1 MLNCFQGFRPEPVRR
16 PWQGTRATPARCPA
30 GKRANMTLGANKTRR
45 AIRRSLSR
53 TLPVLWLACLL
64 LMTPALWAQDNKP
77 ADETKSRLDW
87 MRENQAGM
95 WNITPREGLF
105 LYDLIVK
112 HHLKKGLEIGTSNGY
127 SGIWIA
133 SAMAVTG
140 GHLLTLEISE
150 ERAKLAQENF
160 HAAGVEANV
169 TIDRVDA
176 LEEIPKL
183 TGPYDFV
190 FIDAWKDDYV
200 KYLDLVI
207 PRVSPGGVI
216 AAHNVKDM
224 AEELHAFIERVRT
237 DRELRTTFADPGPGG
252 FSISIKRRAEE

>member
-1 MLNCFQGFRPEPVRR
+1 MTLRGNKKKCSLPRLLRGALPILWLTSFALTAPVR
-16 PWQGTRATPARCPA
+16 A
-30 GKRANMTLGANKTRR
+30 
-45 AIRRSLSR
+45 
-53 TLPVLWLACLL
+53 
-64 LMTPALWAQDNKP
+64 AQ
-77 ADETKSRLDW
+77 ETKNDDDTQSRLEW

-95 WNITPREGLF
+95 WNISPREGLF

-133 SAMAVTG
+133 SAMGATG

-150 ERAKLAQENF
+150 ERAKLARENF
-160 HAAGVEANV
+160 HAAGVEPYV
-169 TIDRVDA
+169 TLDRADA

-190 FIDAWKDDYV
+190 FIDAWKEDYV
-200 KYLDLVI
+200 KYLDMVVPL
-207 PRVSPGGVI
+207 VSPGGVI
-216 AAHNVKDM
+216 VAHNVKDM
-224 AEELHAFIERVRT
+224 ADQLHAFIEKVKT
-237 DRELRTTFADPGPGG
+237 NHELRTTFADPGPGG